1 MPNSFFSQKL
11 FGKYHYFVQIT
22 FSFVLFVFKLKKK
35 KSLALYLHFLKIFSL
50 FFFTLLFINLPLHT
64 GQFTI
69 SVGSSGKEQAVN
81 AGDIRDEG
89 SIPG

>member
-35 KSLALYLHFLKIFSL
+35 IFSL
-50 FFFTLLFINLPLHT
+50 VFTLPKNLLIVLLYSPVHKPPPAYW
-64 GQFTI
+64 TI
-69 SVGSSGKEQAVN
+69 YNFSWFQW
-81 AGDIRDEG
+81 
-89 SIPG
+89 

>member
-1 MPNSFFSQKL
+1 MANIFFSEKL
-11 FGKYHYFVQIT
+11 FWKYHYFVQIA
-22 FSFVLFVFKLKKK
+22 FSCVVFVVKLKK
-35 KSLALYLHFLKIFSL
+35 KSLALYSHFLKLFSL
-50 FFFTLLFINLPLHT
+50 FFFTLLFINLLLHT

-69 SVGSSGKEQAVN
+69 SGGASGKEQPVN

>member
-1 MPNSFFSQKL
+1 MANIFFSEKL
-11 FGKYHYFVQIT
+11 FWKYHYFVQIA
-22 FSFVLFVFKLKKK
+22 FSCVVFAVKLKKK
-35 KSLALYLHFLKIFSL
+35 IFSL
-50 FFFTLLFINLPLHT
+50 VFALPKTLLIVLLYSPVHKPPPHT

-69 SVGSSGKEQAVN
+69 SGGTSGKEQPVN

>member
-35 KSLALYLHFLKIFSL
+35 SLALYLQFLKLFSL
-50 FFFTLLFINLPLHT
+50 FFFTLLFINLLPHT
-64 GQFTI
+64 AQFTI
-69 SVGSSGKEQAVN
+69 PVGASGKEQPVN